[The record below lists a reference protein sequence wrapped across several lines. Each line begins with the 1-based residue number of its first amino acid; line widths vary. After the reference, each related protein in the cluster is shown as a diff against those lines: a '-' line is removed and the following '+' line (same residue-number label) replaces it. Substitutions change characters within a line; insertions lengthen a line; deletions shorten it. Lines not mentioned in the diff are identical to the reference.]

1 MNQEEFFLAHQ
12 VDGDLTGEQ
21 MAQMLTLPEGDS
33 GLPQSSVPDADA
45 VADTKTD
52 VEVQNPVEAV
62 AQASE
67 VEKPVVLAKDG
78 VHTIPFEKLEE
89 ARTQAQHWRDVAA
102 EKQAQLDALQKA
114 PPAAEQSTAPEAQ
127 ADGELFG
134 DYSEEAIKSGVE
146 KLVAK
151 QTAAMQADFDA
162 KLASVLE
169 PIQKQNQKSVED
181 AHFSAITQAHPDAMS
196 VAASPELAKWIESQP
211 SFARTGYSGVLE
223 RGTAQEVVEL
233 LDAYKSATGKTAAA
247 TGQPD
252 VAAAAQAAI
261 AKAKSAPPTSLSEIP
276 AGSKAPF
283 DEAGAMLE
291 MSEAGLMS
299 KFDGKTPEQI
309 NALLSRLL

>member
-12 VDGDLTGEQ
+12 VDGDLTDVQ
-21 MAQMLTLPEGDS
+21 TAQMLSLPQGDS
-33 GLPQSSVPDADA
+33 GHPQSSVPDADA
-45 VADTKTD
+45 VADLDTN
-52 VEVQNPVEAV
+52 VEVQTPVEAV
-62 AQASE
+62 AQVAE
-67 VEKPVVLAKDG
+67 AEKPVVLAKDG

-102 EKQAQLDALQKA
+102 EQQRQLDALQKA
-114 PPAAEQSTAPEAQ
+114 PPAADADPKPEA
-127 ADGELFG
+127 ADGDIFG
-134 DYSEEAIKSGVE
+134 DYSEESIKSGVE
-146 KLVAK
+146 KLVAR
-151 QTAAMQADFDA
+151 QTAALQADFDA

-169 PIQKQNQKSVED
+169 PIQKQNQKSVEE

-247 TGQPD
+247 TGQPS

-261 AKAKSAPPTSLSEIP
+261 ARAKSAPPTSLSEIP